1 MGFSGYAAGILGGL
15 SAGQIGAGQGA
26 IQGQVLGQQLDE
38 KRKLLQEQLTQAAFQ
53 RQMQKAELAKE
64 GLSIEDP
71 SAPADPGSSTSTL
84 DPTSGSGPGSSL
96 NSLAAATAT
105 GQPVGGVA
113 PVQPGNMTQA
123 GVGAVPPSAGPSGAP
138 GGLAGVPQNGG
149 AGGMPPSVGA
159 PMAGA
164 GGGGP
169 GQGRMQIAPGVFYT
183 PNNPQTAML
192 AMQTAAYRAM
202 HPKFTTSVDQQSGD
216 IITTDNDTG
225 TVNRVH
231 ASMDPDKL
239 ALAAQDANA
248 RTAEANA
255 RVVTANAQARIAG
268 LQLGDK
274 YGEQLANR
282 PDMKPLFTAAAA
294 YRDFDTAFQQ
304 AQAGNTS
311 ALANVLMAYAR
322 TENPGSPRLT
332 ASLMRMAPNAADPSL
347 AGRLSA
353 FAAKISTGQI
363 PTNQLQQLKS
373 AVDAARE
380 ADRVY
385 YNSAVDDAKTH
396 MGGVKDFLNMPTDQ
410 TLFGAPRG
418 ASSSSTAD
426 DLVGQAK
433 QALAAGADPA
443 QVRTRYKAL
452 SGGRDFDADAGSK

>member
-1 MGFSGYAAGILGGL
+1 MGFSGVVGGLLGGL

-26 IQGQVLGQQLDE
+26 IQGQVLGQELDA
-38 KRKLLQEQLTQAAFQ
+38 KKKLLQEQLTQAAFQ

-64 GLSIEDP
+64 GLSVEDP

-84 DPTSGSGPGSSL
+84 DPTSNSNAGGSTL

-105 GQPVGGVA
+105 GQPVGGIA
-113 PVQPGNMTQA
+113 PVQRGNMTQA
-123 GVGAVPPSAGPSGAP
+123 GVGAAPIAQAPNGASQGLPAGAQSSGP
-138 GGLAGVPQNGG
+138 GA
-149 AGGMPPSVGA
+149 AGGPI
-159 PMAGA
+159 
-164 GGGGP
+164 
-169 GQGRMQIAPGVFYT
+169 QIAPGISYN
-183 PNNPQTAML
+183 PNNPTTYAL
-192 AMQTAAYRAM
+192 AMQVQAYKAM
-202 HPKFTTSVDQQSGD
+202 HPKFTTTVDQQSGD

-225 TVNRVH
+225 QTQRVH
-231 ASMDPDKL
+231 ASMDPDQLRLK
-239 ALAAQDANA
+239 AQQADAQ
-248 RTAEANA
+248 TAEANA
-255 RVVTANAQARIAG
+255 RVISANAQARIAG

-332 ASLMRMAPNAADPSL
+332 ASLMRMAPNAADQSL
-347 AGRLSA
+347 TGRLSA

-363 PTNQLQQLKS
+363 PSDQLQQLKS

-380 ADRVY
+380 ADRQY
-385 YNSAVDDAKTH
+385 YNSAVEDAKTH

-410 TLFGAPRG
+410 TLFGGPGGSRAPATVG
-418 ASSSSTAD
+418 APAMAGVKPAYSAD
-426 DLVGQAK
+426 NPFAPK
-433 QALAAGADPA
+433 Q
-443 QVRTRYKAL
+443 
-452 SGGRDFDADAGSK
+452 